1 MTRERVA
8 VVLVTKGVTFTD
20 PQKDRQRSG
29 QLLLARGA
37 SLLQDCQ
44 VVERSAHAACSSNA
58 QLCTETERGG
68 E

>member
-1 MTRERVA
+1 MA
-8 VVLVTKGVTFTD
+8 LVTKGVTFTD
-20 PQKDRQRSG
+20 PPAKSIQKDRQRGG
-29 QLLLARGA
+29 QLLLAHGE

-44 VVERSAHAACSSNA
+44 AAERRSAHPACSSNA